1 MRSDTDV
8 PLNGPRDDS
17 GDTAGDTAADTAG
30 GARGLARFVVPEFT
44 RSLRGFASVQALGS
58 RDHELVFGPLMTAR
72 RSAARVLAPDA
83 RAAAFDADRLT
94 RSLADAIG
102 AISRD
107 RAGADEALQ
116 RALEARLEERA
127 APVFAAL
134 SVVAVRAATLR
145 GAAPA
150 AQGDAWEPWCDAVQ
164 ALFNAVDLFWFAIA
178 DVAPSRGAVG
188 RGASGGATLARG
200 LVLAVAAAG
209 AVAAS
214 STVTHGQ
221 AGAPRVTLR
230 VNGAR
235 PDSLLGAGFDVV
247 GVEPGTVLVVAN
259 PRDRARLELGGLR
272 TAEVPVSRAQILA
285 NAVAVTTVYR
295 SFDDPVR
302 GIRRWAD
309 SIVAANPRV
318 SVDTIG
324 LSHEGRPML
333 MLKVGAKGDSPQR
346 PNALF
351 MSTYHAREWA
361 ATETALRLV
370 AWLAAPPGTDARRD
384 SLVQSRD
391 IYVMPVANPD
401 GYQYSFSN
409 DRLWR
414 KTRSPQAGGA
424 VGADMNRNHSA
435 RWGLDNQGSSSEPLS
450 EIFRGP
456 APASEIEVR
465 NIEAF
470 HVAHPPIVAI
480 SYHTF
485 SGLLLYPPGAVY
497 GELSADLPAYRA
509 LAGTNLKSAVTDRVP
524 GSNRTSYAPG
534 PGWMLY
540 TTNGEYTDFAATRHG
555 AIAFTTELT
564 SGYTGNSFYGFEFPD
579 NEVLLERVFQ
589 DNLPFALDLL
599 DAARAPA
606 AVVSQSTGRSAPRLT
621 VESVSPDI
629 RVIVPAAAASA
640 AKVSIGAA
648 LSYRVD
654 SAGGGRFTRRLVSA
668 AVSRPAAFSVT
679 SGISVA
685 NFRVLLAG
693 GAEPTDAGWTAQ
705 GFAADSIFAR
715 AGRFSW
721 FGTNGTLRSPVV
733 TVPTESDTVSLVYW
747 TTHSGSGFTAE
758 PSGVVEASTDGGT
771 TWSTVLIQRGFAPL
785 WYTDQATLG
794 GVRGK
799 SVAFRFTASALPW
812 RLDEVAVVAHGAVT
826 SGATVAA
833 NVIRPS
839 ENPVR
844 SGTVGFSWPFGATG
858 GEIAAF
864 DFSGRRLW
872 RSVVTN
878 GVVPLWDVRAQGIG
892 NGVYV
897 VVATSGSRTSRL
909 KLFIARTAP

>member
-1 MRSDTDV
+1 MRND
-8 PLNGPRDDS
+8 GDS
-17 GDTAGDTAADTAG
+17 AGDSAG
-30 GARGLARFVVPEFT
+30 DARGAARFAVPEFT
-44 RSLRGFASVQALGS
+44 RSLRGFASMQALGS
-58 RDHELVFGPLMTAR
+58 RDHDLIFGPLVAAR
-72 RSAARVLAPDA
+72 RSAARVLAPEA
-83 RAAAFDADRLT
+83 RAAAFDTNRL
-94 RSLADAIG
+94 RSALADAISTI
-102 AISRD
+102 ARD
-107 RAGADEALQ
+107 RAGSDDSLQ

-127 APVFAAL
+127 EPVWDAL
-134 SVVAVRAATLR
+134 GSLATCAATLR
-145 GAAPA
+145 GAGPA
-150 AQGDAWEPWCDAVQ
+150 AQGDAWKPWCEAVQTLFDAV
-164 ALFNAVDLFWFAIA
+164 DRFWFAIV
-178 DVAPSRGAVG
+178 DIAPARRGAG
-188 RGASGGATLARG
+188 GSSGAGGAAGIARG
-200 LVLAVAAAG
+200 LVRGLVLTLAAAG
-209 AVAAS
+209 GVAGGFAAS
-214 STVTHGQ
+214 TQVADAQ
-221 AGAPRVTLR
+221 PVALRVTLR
-230 VNGAR
+230 VSGAR
-235 PDSLLGAGFDVV
+235 PDSLLAAGFDVV
-247 GVEPGTVLVVAN
+247 GTEPGMVLVVAT
-259 PRDRARLELGGLR
+259 PRDRARLDVGGLR
-272 TAEVPVSRAQILA
+272 TAEISVPRAQVRA
-285 NAVAVTTVYR
+285 DAVAVTTVYR

-302 GIRRWAD
+302 GIRQWVD

-324 LSHEGRPML
+324 RSYEGRPML
-333 MLKVGAKGDSPQR
+333 MLKVGTKGDSPQR

-351 MSTYHAREWA
+351 MATYHAREWA

-370 AWLAAPPGTDARRD
+370 KWLAAPPGTDTRRD

-391 IYVMPVANPD
+391 IYVMLVANPD
-401 GYQYSFSN
+401 GYQYTFSN

-424 VGADMNRNHSA
+424 VGTDMNRNHSVN
-435 RWGLDNQGSSSEPLS
+435 WGLDNQGSSPEPLS
-450 EIFRGP
+450 EIFRG
-456 APASEIEVR
+456 ATPASEIEVR

-470 HVAHPPIVAI
+470 HAAHPPVVAI

-497 GELSADLPAYRA
+497 GALPADLPAYRT
-509 LAGTNLKSAVTDRVP
+509 LAGTNVKSAVIDRVP

-540 TTNGEYTDFAATRHG
+540 TTNGEYTDFASNRHG
-555 AIAFTTELT
+555 AIAFTPELT
-564 SGYTGNSFYGFEFPD
+564 SGYTGSSFYGFEFPD
-579 NEVLLERVFQ
+579 NDVLLERVFQ

-606 AVVSQSTGRSAPRLT
+606 TFVSQSTGRSAPRLT

-629 RVIVPAAAASA
+629 RVIVPAAEASA
-640 AKVSIGAA
+640 AKVAVGAT

-654 SAGGGRFTRRLVSA
+654 SAAGGRFTRRLVSA
-668 AVSRPAAFSVT
+668 PITRPGAFSVT
-679 SGISVA
+679 SGNTSA
-685 NFRVLLAG
+685 TFRVLIAG

-705 GFAADSIFAR
+705 GFTSDSIFAR

-747 TTHSGSGFTAE
+747 TTHSGSGFTAD
-758 PSGVVEASTDGGT
+758 PSGTVEASTDGGT

-785 WYTDQATLG
+785 WYTDQATIG
-794 GVRGK
+794 GVRNK
-799 SVAFRFTASALPW
+799 SVAFRFTASGLPW
-812 RLDEVAVVAHGAVT
+812 RLDEVAIVAHGAVT

-844 SGTVGFSWPFGATG
+844 SGTVSFSWPFGTTG

-872 RSVVTN
+872 RTVVTD
-878 GVVPLWDVRAQGIG
+878 GVVPLWDVRAHGIG

-897 VVATSGSRTSRL
+897 VVAKSGSHTSRL
-909 KLFIARTAP
+909 RLFIARIAP